1 MIVKV
6 CKVCGS
12 LNFKAQTIRG
22 AIVTAELDEN
32 GNLVPSIISEDEA
45 LSNLS
50 FMECANCGSPINDLS
65 TDIVDATECA
75 ECNEFVKVEELN
87 EEGKCPGCANPRPDL
102 QGLSQ
107 AQLIRK
113 IIELEKKINMQK
125 QASKSGNETIT
136 EDFEAALDSG
146 EII

>member
-12 LNFKAQTIRG
+12 LNFKAQTIRE

-32 GNLVPSIISEDEA
+32 GNLVPSIISEDEV

-50 FMECANCGSPINDLS
+50 FMECANCGNPINDLS

-87 EEGKCPGCANPRPDL
+87 EEGKCPSCANPRPDL